1 MIDQLY
7 REHGHVVLRRA
18 RRLLGSEAEARD
30 AFHEIFLS
38 LVTRPEQLRG
48 VTRITSWLYAVTTH
62 YCLNALRKRRTQ
74 MRILDGLAPPPP
86 DAGRRG
92 ELMVRVRALLERLPA
107 PLDEVAVYYYVDEM
121 THDEIAA
128 VLGCSRRKVGYLLER
143 LQHAAREVEL
153 APSRPPDGVAPLDGM
168 PAPHDGAPVDN
179 APVPLVARSLKE
191 QPS

>member
-1 MIDQLY
+1 MIEQIY
-7 REHGHVVLRRA
+7 REHGHIVLRRA

-48 VTRITSWLYAVTTH
+48 VTRITSWLYVATTH

-74 MRILDGLAPPPP
+74 MRILDGIGPAPP

-92 ELMVRVRALLERLPA
+92 EVMVRVRALLERLPA
-107 PLDEVAVYYYVDEM
+107 PLDAVAVYYYVDEM

-128 VLGCSRRKVGYLLER
+128 VLDCSRRKVGYLLER
-143 LQHAAREVEL
+143 LQRAVREVEL
-153 APSRPPDGVAPLDGM
+153 APPSRPLAE
-168 PAPHDGAPVDN
+168 GAT
-179 APVPLVARSLKE
+179 S
-191 QPS
+191 

>member
-1 MIDQLY
+1 MIEQLY

-38 LVTRPEQLRG
+38 LVSRPEQLRG
-48 VTRITSWLYAVTTH
+48 VTRVTSWLYAVTTH

-74 MRILDGLAPPPP
+74 QRILGGLVPAPP
-86 DAGRRG
+86 DAGRQG
-92 ELMVRVRALLERLPA
+92 ELMVRVRALLEQLPP
-107 PLDEVAVYYYVDEM
+107 PLDEVAVYYYLDEM

-128 VLGCSRRKVGYLLER
+128 ILDCSRRQVGYLIQR
-143 LQHAAREVEL
+143 LQHAARALEL
-153 APSRPPDGVAPLDGM
+153 EPL
-168 PAPHDGAPVDN
+168 
-179 APVPLVARSLKE
+179 PLVARSLKE